1 MRVRQSLNE
10 SEVER
15 VKRKGEMSRVSGLA
29 IRSMAKKRSKGVIG
43 SKSGGG
49 RRLKRTHEGFP
60 FDQEEKRKKRKER
73 REGWKKESPRVVQL
87 RDKSRVRGKDT
98 AWSRHS
104 TTKVCGNV
112 L

>member
-43 SKSGGG
+43 SKSGEKIEANTQ
-49 RRLKRTHEGFP
+49 RFP

-104 TTKVCGNV
+104 TAKVCGTV